1 MSKVSTGDCQR
12 ETVMNTVK
20 NHQSGTEYLCDICQ
34 KTFKSLNDA
43 QTHSHKA
50 CGNITQKEVA
60 IDIEQVEEN
69 HSCNAC
75 STSYNS
81 NKELEKHMDKHHA
94 VD

>member
-1 MSKVSTGDCQR
+1 
-12 ETVMNTVK
+12 MNTVK

-69 HSCNAC
+69 HSCNAY